1 MNEWRLLQEQISG
14 QTYKRTVVPIDTKK
28 KRTSNK
34 LVALFLLVVG
44 HAKSAM

>member
-1 MNEWRLLQEQISG
+1 MNEWRLLLQEQISG
-14 QTYKRTVVPIDTKK
+14 QTYKRTVVPIDT
-28 KRTSNK
+28 NK